1 MMGAKF
7 STHHSALITYNYG
20 AQKRTRTSTVLPA
33 ST

>member
-1 MMGAKF
+1 MNAEL
-7 STHHSALITYNYG
+7 STHYSALITNNYG